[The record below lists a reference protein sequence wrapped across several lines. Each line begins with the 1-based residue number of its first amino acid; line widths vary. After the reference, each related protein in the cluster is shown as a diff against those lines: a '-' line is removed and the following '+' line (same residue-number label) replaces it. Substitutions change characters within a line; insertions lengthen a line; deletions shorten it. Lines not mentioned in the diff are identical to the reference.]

1 MKNLV
6 IPDFKEGSDKKT
18 LGQILNIPQ
27 IIHPLNIYQ
36 MPVMEQ
42 TLL

>member
-6 IPDFKEGSDKKT
+6 IPDFKEGSDKT
-18 LGQILNIPQ
+18 LGQIRNIPQ